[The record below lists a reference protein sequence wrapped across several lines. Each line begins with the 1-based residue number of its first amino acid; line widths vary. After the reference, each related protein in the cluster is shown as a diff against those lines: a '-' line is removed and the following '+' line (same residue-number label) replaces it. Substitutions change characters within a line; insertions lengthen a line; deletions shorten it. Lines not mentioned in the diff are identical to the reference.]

1 MADPGASDF
10 LRLMRGHPL
19 AVVSTVDP
27 SGQPQGALIG
37 VATTD
42 AFDVIFDTVTTSRKH
57 ANLLAD
63 PRVAVTFADAHETT
77 LQLEGRAWPV
87 STSAPGDG
95 AYREA
100 YFAAWPDGR
109 ARLAWPTLALW
120 RIEPLWLRYSD
131 FAAGPIIA
139 ERAFGCR

>member
-1 MADPGASDF
+1 MADPGDSDL

-19 AVVSTVDP
+19 AVVSTVDR
-27 SGQPQGALIG
+27 SGQPQGAIVG

-57 ANLLAD
+57 ANLMRD
-63 PRVAVTFADAHETT
+63 PRAAVTFTGAHETT
-77 LQLEGRAWPV
+77 LQLEGRARPV
-87 STSAPGDG
+87 ATSAPGDG
-95 AYREA
+95 AYRET

-120 RIEPLWLRYSD
+120 RIEPLWMRYSN
-131 FAAGPIIA
+131 FAAGPIVV
-139 ERAFGCR
+139 ERAFGRR